1 MHQQTPVL
9 FQPNQ
14 LAHLPEGLELYETL
28 LYMKPGKTSRV
39 QIAVCNG
46 TDHDIV
52 LNGRTALGV
61 LQALKSVTEADVR
74 LSVCRTSCEHQ
85 HLEQHESQEST
96 TLDIPGK
103 QDKQGINPLPAVDL
117 SGLNH
122 DQRILAEAMLREEYE
137 SFSSSEQD
145 IGCIPDL
152 EMEINLKDSQPV
164 QKKYTS
170 IPRPLYPEVKQYI
183 EDLLN
188 QNFVKESKSP
198 YLLRLCIDY
207 QELNRK
213 TIADRYPIP
222 RVQETLDSLGG
233 NTWFSVLDQGKAYHQ
248 GFISKE
254 SRAATAFITP
264 WGLYEWVRIPFGLMN
279 APANFQPFMEQCLG
293 ELRDNVAIPY
303 LDDIIAFSRSFKE
316 HVEHLRTVLQ
326 RLRKHGVKL
335 KPCKC
340 SLFKREVQF
349 LGRIVSGDGY
359 RMDPGCVRAVEKLKE
374 QIPKTVG
381 EVRQLAGI
389 LSY

>member
-1 MHQQTPVL
+1 M
-9 FQPNQ
+9 
-14 LAHLPEGLELYETL
+14 
-28 LYMKPGKTSRV
+28 
-39 QIAVCNG
+39 
-46 TDHDIV
+46 
-52 LNGRTALGV
+52 
-61 LQALKSVTEADVR
+61 TEADVR

-85 HLEQHESQEST
+85 HLEQNESQEST
-96 TLDIPGK
+96 TLEIPGK

-122 DQRILAEAMLREEYE
+122 DQRILAETREEYE

-198 YLLRLCIDY
+198 YSSPVVCVRKKEGSLRLCINY
-207 QELNRK
+207 RELNRK
-213 TIADRYPIP
+213 TIADRHPIP

-233 NTWFSVLDQGKAYHQ
+233 NTWFSVLDQGKASHQ
-248 GFISKE
+248 GFISKK

-279 APANFQPFMEQCLG
+279 APVNFQRFMERCLG
-293 ELRDNVAIPY
+293 ELRDKVAIPY
-303 LDDIIAFSRSFKE
+303 LDDIIVFSRSFKE

-326 RLRKHGVKL
+326 ILRKHGAKL
-335 KPCKC
+335 KPRKC

-349 LGRIVSGDGY
+349 LGTVVSGDGY
-359 RMDPGCVRAVEKLKE
+359 QMDPGCVRAVEKLKE

-389 LSY
+389 LSYY